1 MDSSGLADSAPGAS
15 SDHVL
20 FPQCQLIVCQMSS
33 TRCQPLNWM
42 LLPIA
47 AVLLV
52 VLSGLAPNSETLL
65 LYLLTAFLTLAH
77 IHYGVIVVGEL
88 GAGHWGLAAVFGA

>member
-1 MDSSGLADSAPGAS
+1 
-15 SDHVL
+15 
-20 FPQCQLIVCQMSS
+20 MSS

-47 AVLLV
+47 AVLLLV
-52 VLSGLAPNSETLL
+52 VSGLAPGSETLL

-77 IHYGVIVVGEL
+77 IHYGVVVVSQL
-88 GAGHWGLAAVFGA
+88 SRHFNIRPFSLRKPTPD